1 MPAVY
6 AHLRFGEEVVKSL
19 PPIYSILA
27 QKYPEAFALGT
38 QGPDILF
45 YHQPFKANELK
56 SRGTRFHNVSG
67 NEFFRPQAEKLL
79 ANGGEAVEEILEKNG
94 AYAAYILGFLCHFT
108 LDVQCHPYIDERTFE
123 ALSHS
128 KLESELDKALLRQDG
143 LPIRGYNTAT
153 PILDRN
159 GVKEAVAKALDAP
172 EENISLAIKTMR
184 KINGLFSYSSEPFHF
199 LAHLVLKI
207 IKMDRQF
214 GDMFLHKKDDPLCV
228 ETNQVLVELWKEGIP
243 KAAKLIQD
251 YFENLPSFAQSGT
264 LQNELFRCDFGGIE
278 K

>member
-19 PPIYSILA
+19 PPIYSSLT

-56 SRGTRFHNVSG
+56 ARGTHFHNVSG
-67 NEFFRPQAEKLL
+67 NEFFRLQAEKLL
-79 ANGGEAVEEILEKNG
+79 ATKGETVQEILERGG

-143 LPIRGYNTAT
+143 KPIRGYNTAT
-153 PILDRN
+153 PILDQN

-172 EENISLAIKTMR
+172 EENISRAIKTMR
-184 KINGLFSYSSEPFHF
+184 NINGLFSYPFEPFHA

-207 IKMDRQF
+207 IKMDDKF

-243 KAAKLIQD
+243 KAVELIQD
-251 YFENLPSFAQSGT
+251 YFENLPSFAQSGA